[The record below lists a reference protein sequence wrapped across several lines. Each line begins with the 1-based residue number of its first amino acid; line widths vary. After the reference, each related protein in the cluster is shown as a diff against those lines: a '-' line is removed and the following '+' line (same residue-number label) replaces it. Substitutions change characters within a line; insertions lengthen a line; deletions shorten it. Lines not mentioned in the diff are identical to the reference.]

1 MATLGRLLIKIGAD
15 LSELDK
21 GINSASSKIGKAGR
35 DMQQLGGNLTRNVT
49 LPLVGIGTAATVAFT
64 QLNSAMGNVQSLG
77 VAQDRVLELRDSV
90 QEMAVDVG
98 KSTGDLADGLYQ
110 VISAFG
116 DTSDTVN
123 VLEINARAAAAG
135 LATTTDAINLTS
147 AVTKGYG
154 DTSAES
160 VQQVADLAF
169 VAVQLGQTTFPEL
182 AASIGRVVP
191 IAANLN
197 ITQEELFATMATL
210 TGVTGNAAEVSTQL
224 RGGIQALMAPT
235 ESMAGLMN
243 NLGFANGAAMIEQL
257 GFAGSM
263 QAIVEAAAASG
274 EPLQNYLAS
283 IEGQTL
289 ALALAGPQAENYV
302 TKLAAMQEAA
312 GAADAAF
319 VAQTEGVNANGFA
332 MQQAAIKGQVLLEKL
347 GEGLAPALVDVMDA
361 ATPLI
366 NKVVEMANKFADLDP
381 ATQKNIVKAVALV
394 AAIGPVITIV
404 GTLAT
409 GISGIIGLFT
419 TLGPIISG
427 AGTVIGLLSN
437 PIGWIVAAVA
447 LLGLA
452 WSTNFLG
459 IRDKTEEIL
468 GKVREWFTSINWTE
482 LGLGIINGI
491 KNGIVNGA
499 QAVADAARNA
509 ALGALNAAKNL
520 LGIHS
525 PSTAFMQIG
534 QFTMQGL
541 AQGLRMAQPEP
552 VAVMAETGRAMM
564 GAGGDT
570 FNVNFGQ
577 TFQGQADAGQ
587 VQRAARAGVD
597 SVLQLRRQRGY

>member
-15 LSELDK
+15 LSDLDK
-21 GINSASSKIGKAGR
+21 GINSASSKIGKFGQ

-541 AQGLRMAQPEP
+541 AQGLRVAQPEP

-577 TFQGQADAGQ
+577 TFQGQANPGQ
-587 VQRAARAGVD
+587 VQRAAAAGID
-597 SVLQLRRQRGY
+597 SVLQLRRQRGG

>member
-77 VAQDRVLELRDSV
+77 VAQDRVLGLRDSV

-154 DTSAES
+154 DTSAEA

-197 ITQEELFATMATL
+197 ISQQELFATMATL

-347 GEGLAPALVDVMDA
+347 GEGLAPAMVDVLDA

-366 NKVVEMANKFADLDP
+366 NKVVEMADKFADLDP

-491 KNGIVNGA
+491 KNGIINGA

-552 VAVMAETGRAMM
+552 VAVMAETGRAMA
-564 GAGGDT
+564 GASGDT

-577 TFQGQADAGQ
+577 TFNGQADAGQ